1 MAAPQTALP
10 FFRSASCNGKTDS
23 HSFFRRKEMSL
34 LEEIAPSV
42 QQVAEAIALA
52 VGVEVEI
59 VDNQLTIVGGT
70 SIYNQ
75 RIGEKEEAGEIDGNY
90 LYARVL
96 RTGATEYISD
106 AQNDKTYGIN
116 VDEFGNYELAEICT
130 PIKADDEIV
139 GIIGLVALNE
149 DQKSILLDKDK
160 NMVKFVEK
168 MADLLGAKT
177 VQKIALNNV
186 ELSMNE
192 MTTVLETA
200 HEGIFAIDSRGYI
213 KHCNYMAEE
222 LFKTTKNDMIGSH
235 ISKFMRGTPALEVLR
250 SGNGYTENEE
260 VYTNERG
267 SFHFIVTAKP
277 FLSERAVVGVV
288 ISFRDIEEAQ
298 KLVYNINTRALKYTF
313 DDIMGES
320 EALRRAK
327 NQALLTARGN
337 STVLITG
344 ESGTGKEMFA
354 KAIHYASSRA
364 KGPFITV
371 NCGAIPENLLE
382 SELFGYEKGAF
393 TGANDKGK
401 FGKFE
406 MANGGTIFLDEIGDM
421 PLHLQVKLL
430 HVLQNM
436 RFERVGGNKVIIVD
450 VRVIAATNKDLEAMI
465 KDGTFREDLYYRLS
479 VIPLTIPPLRGRRSD
494 IKLLMYHFLNKY
506 NTFMNK
512 KIIGFTEEV
521 EYIYENYDWPGNV
534 RELENAIEYG
544 TNMAFGDKIG
554 IDAVPARLLKNDANT
569 IQIEESDLPLSEQVK
584 FYEKEILT
592 RKLKKYGNSS
602 NAKDLVA
609 KELGLS
615 RATLYRKLSELD
627 IN

>member
-1 MAAPQTALP
+1 
-10 FFRSASCNGKTDS
+10 
-23 HSFFRRKEMSL
+23 MSL
-34 LEEIAPSV
+34 LKEIAPSV
-42 QQVAEAIALA
+42 QQVAEAIAIA

-70 SIYNQ
+70 SVYAQ

-96 RTGATEYISD
+96 RTGNTENITD
-106 AQNDKTYGIN
+106 AQNDKTYGTS
-116 VDEFGNYELAEICT
+116 VDAFGSYELAEICT
-130 PIKADDEIV
+130 PIKAEDQII

-149 DQKSILLDKDK
+149 AQRTILLDKHK
-160 NMVKFVEK
+160 NMVTFVEK
-168 MADLLGAKT
+168 MADLLSAKAM
-177 VQKIALNNV
+177 QKKAFNHV
-186 ELSMNE
+186 ELSMSE
-192 MTTVLETA
+192 MSTVLETA
-200 HEGIFAIDSRGYI
+200 HEGIFAINGMGYI

-222 LFKTTKNDMIGSH
+222 LFKTTKSDMIGSH

-260 VYTNERG
+260 VYNNERG

-277 FLSERAVVGVV
+277 YFAEKMVAGVV

-313 DDIMGES
+313 EDIMGES
-320 EALRRAK
+320 EALRKAK
-327 NQALLTARGN
+327 TQALLTARGN

-354 KAIHYASSRA
+354 KAIHYASARA

-382 SELFGYEKGAF
+382 SELFGYDKGAF
-393 TGANDKGK
+393 TGASDKGK

-406 MANGGTIFLDEIGDM
+406 LANCGTIFLDEIGDM

-450 VRVIAATNKDLEAMI
+450 VRVIAATNKDLEVMI

-479 VIPLTIPPLRGRRSD
+479 VIPLTIPPLRERRSD

-521 EYIYENYDWPGNV
+521 EYLYENYDWPGNV
-534 RELENAIEYG
+534 RELENAVEYG

-554 IDAVPARLLKNDANT
+554 IDAVPNRLLKNDTNT
-569 IQIEESDLPLSEQVK
+569 IQIAESDLPLNEQVK
-584 FYEKEILT
+584 FYEREILT
-592 RKLKKYGNSS
+592 RKLKKFGNSS

-615 RATLYRKLSELD
+615 RATLYRKLAELE